1 MSFDLQNG
9 FAMLQARAAMR
20 PPPPFSYHKVLRDLL
35 DVNGSSDYTEVI
47 VTALDIGWT
56 DQFGD
61 LTEYGILTCI
71 QDPQINEN
79 LLRVH
84 RLVVKYLAEN
94 VVISDDDEDWLKA
107 GMDFPSP
114 LSFAWRS

>member
-1 MSFDLQNG
+1 
-9 FAMLQARAAMR
+9 MR